1 MKRDKISEAMG
12 NISSRHIEEAA
23 AFKVEEKKTLWVR
36 WASIAAC
43 FCLIVVA
50 TFAIIPVFSDDENVN
65 TGLPTDIDKIIWN
78 NSSYAKNEYTEW
90 NGFLIDTPL
99 YDAFENSSDE
109 YIAVVMTKADGK
121 KIEESKYNEI
131 LEKTINREYKNENLY
146 LFVTKEQFLNWKIEN
161 KSDYVFCLAS
171 RSSYEGTGTEVPTT
185 SQTKESTAISPG
197 VQNPSGQGEGHF
209 SSYESILK
217 LFRTAAYSMDTVNT
231 NPRGLAN
238 GLFGIEDSPEKD
250 WFMEIYYAIDYL
262 YRNRST
268 PESKLYLGYAIKDLN
283 RDGVDE
289 LVLIDKAYT
298 VGAVFSQVNGK
309 PVLLRAYEQRDSA
322 WIDANGWLHENGSNG
337 ADYSTN
343 AVYKI
348 AEGGA
353 SLQLISEF
361 GQDGTEWVG
370 EEAVTIYYKL
380 VNREKVRITEAE
392 FVALEEQYG
401 EYLGSQDGAAATKEQ
416 AGLSFVS
423 LFADGITVP
432 AFSHFTSYESILRLC
447 CMIVEDIDFEAYDS
461 DLDTELFGQEDSIEK
476 EWFNRLYSSF
486 FLFHPGRGKEDHN
499 SPHYKLS
506 FGYAIK
512 DLNGD
517 GVDELLLMT
526 DECFVIAI
534 FSMADGKPVLLGN
547 YWERN
552 RAWIDE
558 KGWIHRNGSGGADCW
573 LNAVYKIAAG
583 GASFELIIEFGADG
597 FEWVG
602 EEAVTIYYKLV
613 NGEKVNITEAE
624 HDALEEEYGK
634 YLGYDAGAEAT
645 KEQAGLT
652 FVSLF
657 ADGITVPAFSHFTSY
672 ESILRLCRTAINE
685 IDFENDKRNELATE
699 LFGASMTTEKDWF
712 FRIYD
717 SLFLFHPGRGKEDH
731 NSPHYKLSFQY
742 SYKDLNGDGI
752 DELVL
757 LTDEYIVIAVFS
769 MADGKPVLLGDYQP
783 RGSCW
788 IDENGWLHI
797 NGSGGADCWLNAVYK
812 IAAGGASFE
821 LITEFGA
828 DGFEWIGEE
837 SVTIYYKLVNGEK
850 VNITEAEYDALEEQY
865 GKYLG
870 YEAGA
875 EATKEKAG
883 LEFIPLFKDTNDPQE
898 MLKAALN
905 NEIKVYRKV
914 SIYPNKAFESLY
926 LKDYYLADVGM
937 YFGEYDERAGHE
949 YALVDLDGDS
959 CKELVINS
967 YGIVI
972 LRYYH
977 GRVYMYPFTARQ
989 MHHLYTDG
997 SFPAHSQ
1004 EDGYLNVIEYQLY
1017 FDGADFMQKE
1027 LCRTVTKDESHFE
1040 CYIDGKQV
1048 TEEEMEYY
1056 QKKHPKAKI
1065 EFTPEVAWDEDPV
1078 SFLSQSLKNTWKED
1092 LIDLFSNLDIWIPG
1106 NVYGSYAVGLMDLNF
1121 DNTPEVLVAYPGGSM
1136 GNVWVEIYDLKS
1148 HDEPII
1154 CYNAMGYQNAVF
1166 LYVAKVGKQH
1176 VIVAEGSI
1184 RDPES
1189 GWCYCIES
1197 LSSDLYTGN
1206 LYLKTENLF
1215 AIADK
1220 INADGY
1226 GPYYYMGESV
1236 DKSKF
1241 DEEYQT
1247 FRDTYEV
1254 IRPTEMQ
1261 MVMWSEF
1268 DLSNQ
1273 EKAAREMA
1281 NALVNTS
1288 QQFIEYKN

>member
-361 GQDGTEWVG
+361 GQDGTERVG

-423 LFADGITVP
+423 LFADGITGP

-486 FLFHPGRGKEDHN
+486 FLFHPGRGKDDHN

-506 FGYAIK
+506 FEYAI
-512 DLNGD
+512 
-517 GVDELLLMT
+517 
-526 DECFVIAI
+526 
-534 FSMADGKPVLLGN
+534 
-547 YWERN
+547 
-552 RAWIDE
+552 
-558 KGWIHRNGSGGADCW
+558 
-573 LNAVYKIAAG
+573 
-583 GASFELIIEFGADG
+583 
-597 FEWVG
+597 
-602 EEAVTIYYKLV
+602 
-613 NGEKVNITEAE
+613 
-624 HDALEEEYGK
+624 
-634 YLGYDAGAEAT
+634 
-645 KEQAGLT
+645 
-652 FVSLF
+652 
-657 ADGITVPAFSHFTSY
+657 
-672 ESILRLCRTAINE
+672 
-685 IDFENDKRNELATE
+685 
-699 LFGASMTTEKDWF
+699 
-712 FRIYD
+712 
-717 SLFLFHPGRGKEDH
+717 
-731 NSPHYKLSFQY
+731 
-742 SYKDLNGDGI
+742 KDLNGDGI

-788 IDENGWLHI
+788 IDENGWIHN
-797 NGSGGADCWLNAVYK
+797 NGSSGAMCWSNTVYK
-812 IAAGGASFE
+812 IAEGGASLE
-821 LITEFGA
+821 LIVEFGA
-828 DGFEWIGEE
+828 CDHDFPN
-837 SVTIYYKLVNGEK
+837 VPYYHLVNGEK
-850 VNITEAEYDALEEQY
+850 VNITEAEHDALEEQY

-875 EATKEKAG
+875 EATKEQAG

-1065 EFTPEVAWDEDPV
+1065 EFTPEVVWDEDPV
-1078 SFLSQSLKNTWKED
+1078 SFLSPDVKNTWKED
-1092 LIDLFSNLDIWIPG
+1092 LIDLFSNLDIWIPR

-1166 LYVAKVGKQH
+1166 LYVTKVGAQY
-1176 VIVAEGSI
+1176 VTMAEGSI
-1184 RDPES
+1184 RDPEA

-1247 FRDTYEV
+1247 FRNNYEV
-1254 IRPTEMQ
+1254 IRTTEMQ